1 MVWAV
6 ASSCVVC
13 AVDALEAVDNCIF
26 CRIGWYS
33 FPSML

>member
-13 AVDALEAVDNCIF
+13 AVDALEAVDSCIF
-26 CRIGWYS
+26 CEIG
-33 FPSML
+33 